1 MQPYLA
7 RTEEG
12 LLHDKDLCEAP
23 TETPGPSLAKPERSE
38 AVPLRE
44 RRARIGTTPRKKRKK
59 RIPLRESR
67 ANHAETHVL
76 AAAQRDRERVILRG
90 DIRFLAE

>member
-1 MQPYLA
+1 MVQGS
-7 RTEEG
+7 RR
-12 LLHDKDLCEAP
+12 KVDLKEISFGTAWRWM
-23 TETPGPSLAKPERSE
+23 EDRSY
-38 AVPLRE
+38 LRE
-44 RRARIGTTPRKKRKK
+44 K